1 MEIIGGV
8 TAVPFGLLAC
18 RIDGREVQITELG
31 ENGFAFRTAEPIAMR
46 KNEDHRIEV
55 SFYHM
60 VQDQRYPKISGHH
73 TGTGRKMVPRIFGR
87 CAAGGLP
94 ERGAG
99 TGAVV

>member
-18 RIDGREVQITELG
+18 RIDGREVQITEIG
-31 ENGFAFRTAEPIAMR
+31 ENGFAFRTAEPIAME

-60 VQDQRYPKISGHH
+60 VQGQYETVRSEVSKDLRSSHWNGKKD
-73 TGTGRKMVPRIFGR
+73 GTAYIR
-87 CAAGGLP
+87 
-94 ERGAG
+94 
-99 TGAVV
+99 